1 MNRDRDDKGRF
12 LKDKSRFV
20 PTITVGRKVKTTIHT
35 NSLEGRILK
44 GESIGKALAS
54 NLKIKP
60 SPKDSIEHWYP
71 IAIVLEPLIFPTYP
85 IIEEFFLN
93 ESGKKPK
100 FEEFKLI
107 FEPNS
112 QHLDI

>member
-1 MNRDRDDKGRF
+1 MIRVGF
-12 LKDKSRFV
+12 LKIKVDLSQLV
-20 PTITVGRKVKTTIHT
+20 TVGRKVKTTIHT

-54 NLKIKP
+54 DLKRKP

-93 ESGKKPK
+93 ESRKKPK

-112 QHLDI
+112 PHIDI